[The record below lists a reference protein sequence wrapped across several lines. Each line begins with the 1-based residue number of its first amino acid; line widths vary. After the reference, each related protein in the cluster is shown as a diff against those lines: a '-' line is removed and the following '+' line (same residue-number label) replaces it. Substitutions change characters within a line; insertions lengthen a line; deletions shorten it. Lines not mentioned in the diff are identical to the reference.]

1 MSYADATLNLEAIPV
16 ACLAGSNGS
25 GKSALLD
32 ATTWAIWEQ
41 ARASSDDLIRLGQ
54 KEMWVDLR
62 FEHEG
67 QAYRIRRSRQR
78 TLSRGN
84 GKGTS
89 KGTLELQVASD
100 ATIPS
105 ALTSPE
111 SIDIDSLPEGI
122 NIESL
127 AESINVERL
136 TESLAESVKPSLKP
150 NLNEVAVL
158 APAGRSK
165 RNGNHKKDVKSE
177 EQHLT
182 VSFEPE
188 NAGGVTWRSL
198 TGSNMRD
205 TQRLICELLR
215 MDHDTFVN
223 SAYLKQGR
231 ADEFA
236 TKQATERKQILG
248 EILGLSYFDRLQ
260 EKCKDH
266 LRNLKHH
273 KDLIEQML
281 LRLPEANQELT
292 TIGEELNEVTK
303 NLARAESEKTQV
315 EAQVNELT
323 ERHLNLNV
331 LEERASSINSQWQEL
346 EREIP
351 SLAQQVDQNAAR
363 LAALD
368 ALIQSQR
375 EIEADAFEYESL
387 RTHSELLDQ
396 NALKDQSLRSQK
408 LERRSALSDLRNKL
422 EMAFSN
428 TRENL
433 DREEKRKEELLK
445 ATAQREKILSAY
457 EDYKVAAQ
465 KESEYAKKQDDYTR
479 LQQRSVEIQSSI
491 DETRIR
497 LEAEIEQKQ
506 KTKAELE
513 SLMRGKDSLEAQ
525 RQSIEGETSELEK
538 MESEFERVEQKGQT
552 LRSTQE
558 SLKAQIQNLKRVQ
571 VEYQIKIDELS
582 ACADS
587 TVCPLCS
594 GPIVDRT
601 AVITRYRKL
610 IEDSHSEVQET
621 ESKIEAVEKELVDLR
636 KLYLKIKERLASRK
650 ELDKQIGQ
658 FRERLASV
666 QRAQDSHAEVANAL
680 EQLEKRL
687 QVSDYAQVE
696 RESLIAIKEQLVRLD
711 FDPALYSNLQA
722 QIRTQRSI
730 ETRYH
735 QLQKDISELEK
746 LEKET
751 PALKEEMA
759 RQHAV
764 LTEESYGKE
773 FRLEIERLEAEL
785 NLLKYDSNTHAET
798 KQKLAALL
806 PRSERFKDLQRALS
820 ERPALS
826 QTLAQSTKLLASK
839 NELSTN
845 LQQELA
851 KLQKELEDL
860 PDLGSELGSLKS
872 ALQSSMIVVSEY
884 AKQAAIKGSR
894 KDHLQAEVANLE
906 LKKKDRDQ
914 TKESID
920 DYAFLAEAFGKKGI
934 QAIIIEN
941 AIPEI
946 ETDANR
952 ILSRLTNSRMHVAL
966 MTQQKNKSGNVV
978 ETLDI
983 VIADEVGTRNYE
995 LYSGGEAFKVNF
1007 AVRVALSRLLARRA
1021 GAKLE
1026 TLIIDEGFGSQ
1037 DDISRERLVK
1047 AIRSVQ
1053 EDFARILV
1061 ITHFSDVK
1069 EMFPTHIMISK
1080 NNGTSSIQLLT

>member
-1 MSYADATLNLEAIPV
+1 MILNSITLHNFMSYADATLDLEAIPV
-16 ACLAGSNGS
+16 ACLAGANGS

-62 FEHEG
+62 FKHEG

-89 KGTLELQVASD
+89 KGTLELQVATDEVISTV
-100 ATIPS
+100 A
-105 ALTSPE
+105 AV
-111 SIDIDSLPEGI
+111 G
-122 NIESL
+122 SL
-127 AESINVERL
+127 AQ
-136 TESLAESVKPSLKP
+136 
-150 NLNEVAVL
+150 VATL
-158 APAGRSK
+158 APATRGR
-165 RNGNHKKDVKSE
+165 GNDGHKTTTMEGPQNLS
-177 EQHLT
+177 

-188 NAGGVTWRSL
+188 NPGGVAWRSL
-198 TGSNMRD
+198 TGANMRD

-215 MDHDTFVN
+215 MDYETFVN

-236 TKQATERKQILG
+236 NKQATERKQILG
-248 EILGLSYFDRLQ
+248 EILGLSYYDRLQ
-260 EKCKDH
+260 EKCRDH
-266 LRNLKHH
+266 LRNLKHQ

-281 LRLPEANQELT
+281 LRLPEANQELL
-292 TIGEELNEVTK
+292 TIGEELNEVTI
-303 NLARAESEKTQV
+303 NLERAEAEKTQV

-331 LEERASSINSQWQEL
+331 LEERASSVRAQCQEL
-346 EREIP
+346 ERETP
-351 SLAQQVDQNAAR
+351 ALAQQVAENAAR

-368 ALIQSQR
+368 ALIQSQT
-375 EIEADAFEYESL
+375 EIEADAAQYESL
-387 RTHSELLDQ
+387 RTQSEMLDQ
-396 NALKDQSLRSQK
+396 HALKDQSLRSQK
-408 LERRSALSDLRNKL
+408 LERRSALADLRNKL
-422 EMAFSN
+422 EITFSN
-428 TRENL
+428 ARENFE
-433 DREEKRKEELLK
+433 REEKRKEELLK
-445 ATAQREKILSAY
+445 ATAQREKIASAY
-457 EDYKVAAQ
+457 EDYKIAAQ
-465 KESEYAKKQDDYTR
+465 KESEYAKKQDDYSR
-479 LQQRSVEIQSSI
+479 LLQRSNEIQSTV
-491 DETRIR
+491 DEIRIR

-513 SLMRGKDSLEAQ
+513 SLLRGKDSLEAQ

-552 LRSTQE
+552 LRTTQE
-558 SLKAQIQNLKRVQ
+558 RLKAQIQNLKRIE
-571 VEYQIKIDELS
+571 VEYQAKIDELN
-582 ACADS
+582 ACSDS
-587 TVCPLCS
+587 TVCPLCA
-594 GPIVDRT
+594 GPIVDRA
-601 AVITRYRKL
+601 AVIKRYRKL
-610 IEDSHSEVQET
+610 IADSHSEIHGT
-621 ESKIEAVEKELVDLR
+621 ESKIEEVEKELVDLR
-636 KLYLKIKERLASRK
+636 KQYLKIKERLASRK

-666 QRAQDSHAEVANAL
+666 QRAQDSHAEVNSAL

-687 QVSDYAQVE
+687 QVGDYAQVE
-696 RESLIAIKEQLVRLD
+696 RESLIAVKEQIVRLD

-735 QLQKDISELEK
+735 QLQKEVAELEK

-773 FRLEIERLEAEL
+773 LRIDIEKLEGEL
-785 NLLKYDSNTHAET
+785 SLLKYESGVHSET
-798 KQKLAALL
+798 KQKLSALL

-826 QTLAQSTKLLASK
+826 QTLAQSNKLLESK
-839 NELSTN
+839 KELSSN

-851 KLQKELEDL
+851 KLQKELQDL
-860 PDLGSELGSLKS
+860 PDLGSELSSLKS
-872 ALQSSMIVVSEY
+872 AMQSSQIVVSEY
-884 AKQAAIKGSR
+884 AKQAAIRGSR

-914 TKESID
+914 TKLSID
-920 DYAFLAEAFGKKGI
+920 DYAFLVEAFGKKGI

-1037 DDISRERLVK
+1037 DDVSRERLVK

-1069 EMFPTHIMISK
+1069 EMFPTHILVSK
-1080 NNGTSSIQLLT
+1080 NNGTSSIQLLN